1 MARLGGVTQQGLGD
15 ACGVFDSHKKGVF
28 SDAKVVS
35 TTDMVGTVQIS
46 TLKMDQVLL
55 MVMTTYT
62 TCA

>member
-1 MARLGGVTQQGLGD
+1 VTHAVYLTRTRRV
-15 ACGVFDSHKKGVF
+15 CFF
-28 SDAKVVS
+28 DAKVVS

-46 TLKMDQVLL
+46 TLKMDQELL